1 MIQCYHIRRNRAFL
15 PKNGYSIKTLT
26 LSTSLTKYWKLV
38 RGHLEDSDHR
48 FLLAQIGSHPVG
60 CIVPVPELNV

>member
-1 MIQCYHIRRNRAFL
+1 M
-15 PKNGYSIKTLT
+15 SMVDELT
-26 LSTSLTKYWKLV
+26 ISTILTKYWKLV